1 MSTPTEDRTA
11 KDWDKVRMEFH
22 TSIMVDT
29 SLNSLAQN
37 LDGPDWPLQGKEETP
52 AKYIDLSFD
61 ELRLVPG
68 LNGHPARINQ
78 LIDIL
83 EETVAFDSPFG
94 EMIAQSTAAE
104 EEENPLLKNLTRLGI
119 PLDFPVEG
127 TLVSADVKGFCQ
139 LEKIATLSDFANFAQ
154 KMPPQV
160 VVGGD
165 FRKLLNAV
173 AHVNESALTTLLP
186 FRAGSKGLHLP
197 EALGQLVDSF
207 PPPERLALFRRY
219 GLKLTEPEEKQAA
232 ALGRERLAGTEEAFQ
247 QRVAQVLNYFGDDV
261 RTLPATVKERGS
273 LARYLVV
280 LGNPRKEALV
290 AKLLEPVLKLAEPPA
305 APTSQ
310 RKRGLWGTVAGWF
323 RR

>member
-1 MSTPTEDRTA
+1 MSTPTGDRTA

-29 SLNSLAQN
+29 SLSSLAQN
-37 LDGPDWPLQGKEETP
+37 LDGPDWPLQGEEETP

-94 EMIAQSTAAE
+94 EMVAQSTAAE
-104 EEENPLLKNLTRLGI
+104 AEENPLLKNLTRLGI

-127 TLVSADVKGFCQ
+127 SLVSADVKAFCK
-139 LEKIATLSDFANFAQ
+139 LEKSATLSDFADFAQ

-165 FRKLLNAV
+165 FRKLLNAI
-173 AHVNESALTTLLP
+173 AHVNEGALTTILP

-197 EALGQLVDSF
+197 EALGQLVDSL

-219 GLKLTEPEEKQAA
+219 GLKLTEPEEKEAA
-232 ALGRERLAGTEEAFQ
+232 GLGRERLAKMEETFQ
-247 QRVAQVLNYFGDDV
+247 PRVAQTLKYFGDDV
-261 RTLPATVKERGS
+261 RALPTTVKERGS

-290 AKLLEPVLKLAEPPA
+290 AKLLEPVLKLAEPQPVPA
-305 APTSQ
+305 GPQ
-310 RKRGLWGTVAGWF
+310 KKGLWGTLVGWF